1 MDIPLLV
8 KILARFVHVASAVT
22 LVGGVIALKCV
33 AAPVT
38 DEMARKWR
46 GVVLWAGLGL
56 VLAGLWNLMTKE
68 NPPPGYHMWF
78 GIKFLLALHVL
89 AVSAI
94 AAKETTPVEKRARL
108 LGGAMWSGLAV
119 IAISAWLRWL
129 S

>member
-1 MDIPLLV
+1 MDIAVLV
-8 KILARFVHVASAVT
+8 KIAARFVHVASAVT
-22 LVGGVIALKCV
+22 LVGGVIVLKCV
-33 AAPVT
+33 APPMT

-46 GVVLWAGLGL
+46 GIVLWAGLGL

-89 AVSAI
+89 AVSAV
-94 AAKETTPVEKRARL
+94 AAKQGTPPEKRTRL
-108 LGGAMWSGLAV
+108 LGSAMGSGLAV
-119 IAISAWLRWL
+119 VLISAWLRWM